1 MWTGACVST
10 IGTWMQTTA
19 QAWLV
24 YDLSHDSFYLGLDAF
39 LAQFPI
45 ILLSLIGGVVA
56 DRMNRRNLLLISQYI
71 QMTTAFIL
79 TALVH
84 FHVVQVWHILSL
96 SFVVGIGQAFG
107 GPAYQALL

>member
-24 YDLSHDSFYLGLDAF
+24 YDLTRSSFYLGLDAF
-39 LAQFPI
+39 LPQFPI
-45 ILLSLIGGVVA
+45 ILLSLVGGVIA

-71 QMTTAFIL
+71 QMTTAFVL
-79 TALVH
+79 TALVYTKTV
-84 FHVVQVWHILSL
+84 HVWEILSL
-96 SFVVGIGQAFG
+96 SFVVGLGQAFG
-107 GPAYQALL
+107 GPA